1 MRSAIFALLIT
12 VLSTL
17 NLLWIFPAAMPA
29 GAAEIVKPSDAQV
42 SPPDLSALAKES
54 RWLELLSAAS
64 QASAGNA
71 ADTQALIYKLKAMR
85 MLGDSDAALVQAD
98 LALASFPGDPGL
110 LLERA
115 WIQTFKAAWP
125 KALADAQAASQGK
138 PDLS

>member
-17 NLLWIFPAAMPA
+17 TLLWIFPAAMPA

-71 ADTQALIYKLKAMR
+71 ADTQALIYKL
-85 MLGDSDAALVQAD
+85 
-98 LALASFPGDPGL
+98 
-110 LLERA
+110 
-115 WIQTFKAAWP
+115 
-125 KALADAQAASQGK
+125 
-138 PDLS
+138 